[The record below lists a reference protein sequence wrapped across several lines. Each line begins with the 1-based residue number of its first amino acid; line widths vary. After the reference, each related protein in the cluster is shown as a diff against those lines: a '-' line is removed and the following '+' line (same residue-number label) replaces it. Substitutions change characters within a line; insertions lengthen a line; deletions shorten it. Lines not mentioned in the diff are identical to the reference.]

1 MQDVI
6 ETFIQG
12 ALEPLGY
19 PVSQTP
25 GDASAQTWLTWNTVR
40 GDGITASDAATR
52 VRHTFQVHA
61 WTHGFASEHRQA
73 FFAAIDALKA
83 AGVRVFSWGMDER
96 EKDTGI
102 SHIAATCYWNQR
114 EGVRT

>member
-1 MQDVI
+1 MNDRI
-6 ETFIQG
+6 ETFIQ
-12 ALEPLGY
+12 ATLSPLGV

-25 GDASAQTWLTWNTVR
+25 GDASAETWITWNTVSGR
-40 GDGITASDAATR
+40 ELTASDVGTR

-61 WTHGFASEHRQA
+61 WTHGVGSEHREV
-73 FFAAIDALKA
+73 FFRAIDALKA

-102 SHIAATCYWNQR
+102 SHIAATCIWNQR
-114 EGVRT
+114 S